1 MQESATIN
9 VAWGDARRIAEVYGV
24 SKRTL
29 ALWRRNGWIR
39 TAKLGEAKS
48 ARTLYAAA
56 DIEDTLDSIARGK
69 EPDRPKRGRPRKRR

>member
-1 MQESATIN
+1 MA
-9 VAWGDARRIAEVYGV
+9 AIAEGYGV

-29 ALWRRNGWIR
+29 AQWRRNGWIR

-56 DIEDTLDSIARGK
+56 DVADVLDSIARGK
-69 EPDRPKRGRPRKRR
+69 EPGRPKRGRPRKRSQQ